1 METLADYERWKSS
14 RQQAGVGAAQVV
26 LGSIEDAPDQV
37 AGDLNLANEFGK
49 VTGNPV
55 PDTALVKEY
64 RSVFQQAVEREKS
77 KTVLSVSPRL
87 TEWLRN
93 PENAALS
100 RDDLDN
106 MSWFEGFGRG
116 TGATLQRSG
125 QRVGQAYNQYM
136 LNQTAGRTQDR
147 RMSFGD
153 ILESERDTVSTASG
167 DVRLLPNLSD
177 FMSAAG
183 RWIDAKYADAIGT
196 DDEEAARGYAAALQ
210 GNIDKFKAIPKSTI
224 AQDAEASMFK
234 DGATFGQVMQN
245 VGGTMLSNPLG
256 VLSWALETAGESAPQ
271 LAAAVGVTVATR
283 NPTAGIIT
291 SGAGS
296 YLTERYVSPADF
308 LAEKGINLGKPEDVG
323 RVLSDPTL
331 LKEANDRGVIRGSVI
346 AAFDMLSFGIAG
358 KRLARNPLVE
368 AFGQGL
374 QQAINGALGEYSAR
388 VAAGQEIDWN
398 EIIAEGL
405 AEIATAPVDM
415 GVAGRSLVKERQ
427 RAKAAEGTVAQ
438 IGEIAAQAGASKL
451 RARMPDKFR
460 QFVEAA
466 TANGPVENVYIPGE
480 TFAQYFQGIGVDPF
494 ALIGDFEGVDAD
506 DLRAAIASGGDLRI
520 PTATYAAKIAGSEAD
535 PFFMENMTFDPD
547 GKTAAQAAE
556 FNERADEIMQETWEA
571 AEAARVEAEEFR
583 SMEEQIF
590 DSMVSRLRVAGQST
604 DVSTAAATLYPA
616 FYRSMAERSGMT
628 TDEFLGRYRLPEIK
642 GDLPQGM
649 QFRDVDELNRTLAE
663 ARSRKTTRESRTSLL
678 EWISDYGG
686 INDPG
691 GELRARDAEVVRR
704 GKGKK
709 NLKLARGGVAAGMRD
724 LLGATG
730 GKKFGVD
737 DVARAAIEAGY
748 LADDPVANEYRAALA
763 EGREVPD
770 ISRPLWD
777 AIDRE
782 LRGEAQ
788 YAADPQAEAQAD
800 QEAALD
806 DMEAYLSSLGVSLSD
821 DDATIRQ
828 ALEGAKQYAQPAY
841 HGTPHLFEKFS
852 TDHIGSGEGNQAFGW
867 GLYFAGKKQV
877 AEWYRASLSEPVYEY
892 YEGDRLLSGAE
903 ENAARILL
911 DQEYR
916 SDALEWLGQLR
927 KSSFADQKYLDETE
941 AAINS
946 LNLEGLREAKQEKT
960 GRLFEVEIP
969 DDNDLLDWEKPIE
982 KQPKAVKDALK
993 AAGIIKEFKSN
1004 LSDFASPQNTRGIG
1018 RGENVYSFL
1027 SWKLGSDKAAS
1038 ERLREIGIPGHRYP
1052 AGTIAN
1058 ATGGGHNYV
1067 IYDDTRVSVR
1077 SYKQDNRGVIQF
1089 PAGGVGNG
1097 DTIIRLFENSN
1108 LSTFLHETGHYFL
1121 TVMQDMARE
1130 GGPVADDFATVKA
1143 WWGENAKAVA
1153 ADARRSM
1160 PDVAVTEADVTRFLA
1175 EGSTGDVM
1183 LDGAIDVGMQEQF
1196 ARGFEVYLM
1205 EGKAPSADL
1214 RGVFEKFRSWLI
1226 SVYQKLAGLNVGISD
1241 DLRAVFDRMLATDEE
1256 IAKAQADVGGNSPVF
1271 ATAEAMGLSPEDY
1284 AAFMKLR
1291 TQAEDEAKG
1300 RLLRETMAPIKRAQE
1315 KAFKEERAKVREE
1328 VEREVNAY
1336 PYFRAIEWMGNRRWF
1351 GENQP
1356 DDMPDMRLSKDI
1368 LVDRYGTGVLSTLPR
1383 GKQTVYAVEGGI
1395 DPDDAA
1401 GWFGFDSGDEMV
1413 RALEKAPK
1421 RNDAID
1427 AETDR
1432 VMRESH
1438 GDALNDGSIEA
1449 EALDAVHNDKRGQWI
1464 AAELKAVVEIAGTGV
1479 GLTAK
1484 DARAGAKQTIARMRV
1499 RDAVAAQRFLAAERK
1514 AAEESARLG
1523 SQLARDKVWLDAA
1536 KRKIATTARAA
1547 MRGDARPD
1555 AAAKAIEDF
1564 NARFETTTSTFTVE
1578 DQQRTAKSGAQY
1590 TIPGGERTATS
1601 YGYNDL
1607 VARFIEVKRRQLVN
1621 HALYM
1626 EARKVADEVE
1636 AAERFVAKLG
1646 KKTTRER
1653 IAGAGRRDNAQVDY
1667 LGAIDELLERYDFRR
1682 MSGAAEQ
1689 RRGALAAFVE
1699 AMKAQGR
1706 ENEIAIPETVMV
1718 DAARKPYKTIPVEE
1732 LRGVVDSL
1740 KNLEHIATRWNDL
1753 IDAQAKRKM
1762 DEVTADIVAA
1772 FDANVAKRPP
1782 GRVGSRSEALR
1793 TAGRQFLD
1801 LVLNATTILREI
1813 DGFADMGAT
1822 YRNIKSPI
1830 DDAMTRL
1837 ITRKEKAAG
1846 DLEAL
1851 YAVYS
1856 KDERRRM
1863 AVREHIPALGYA
1875 LSKWERIAVALN
1887 TGNAGNLQRMTD
1899 PRVRG
1904 HLTEPQVQAV
1914 LATLDEKDADF
1925 IQSVWDY
1932 IGTFKGDIEAREK
1945 RVTGVAPAWVEAS
1958 PVTIAGKTLKGG
1970 YYPLKYDGRLSM
1982 LARDDETADLA
1993 ATLQSGRFGKAQTK
2007 NGHTKARAQSSGR
2020 AVELDMS
2027 VLHRHVNQVI
2037 YDLELSEPVANSWRI
2052 LQDSRVRTAFMDAG
2066 KQADFDALEIWLQ
2079 DVGNGELR
2087 SADLVNRGSRLL
2099 KSNFTAAK
2107 LAFNLSTVA
2116 LQITGVSQSMV
2127 IVGKKNMA
2135 VGISQAAKN
2144 PIASAAE
2151 VAGRSAFMKTRQTT
2165 FNKDIY
2171 DFYSD
2176 PKTGPVA
2183 SRWGDIKKEII
2194 GPMSFW
2200 LMTKVQWHL
2209 VDVPTWLAG
2218 YRQGLQKFGNDE
2230 AKAVAHADDIVK
2242 RAQASGLFSDRSAIE
2257 RGSLNRTSR
2266 QNDVVRLFTA
2276 LGSYMF
2282 AKFNVAYERSAVA
2295 TRTIK
2300 REGVSTASAKEALS
2314 WTLDMA
2320 FLFTL
2325 EALVGAA
2332 IKGKLPNDDDDEDE
2346 GWTKFLA
2353 KETALSVMGTV
2364 PFVRDVASPL
2374 QGFDGGGAYGA
2385 ITKEVATPVVQAL
2398 QGEVDKAFVKSVINA
2413 TGLATGLPATQINRA
2428 ADGLWRRADGED
2440 VSPLEYVL
2448 GRSKK

>member
-14 RQQAGVGAAQVV
+14 RQQNGVAAAQVV
-26 LGSIEDAPDQV
+26 LGSVEDAPDQV

-55 PDTALVKEY
+55 PTTSLVKEY

-116 TGATLQRSG
+116 IGATLQRSG
-125 QRVGQAYNQYM
+125 QRLGQAGNQYM
-136 LNQTAGRTQDR
+136 LNQTAGRAQDR
-147 RMSFGD
+147 RMGFGD
-153 ILESERDTVSTASG
+153 ILESERKTVTTSSG
-167 DVRLLPNLSD
+167 DVRLMPTLSD

-196 DDEEAARGYAAALQ
+196 DDEAAARGYAAALQ
-210 GNIDKFKAIPKSTI
+210 GNLDKFKAIPKSAI

-245 VGGTMLSNPLG
+245 VGSTMLSNPLG
-256 VLSWALETAGESAPQ
+256 VMSWALETAGESAPQ
-271 LAAAVGVTVATR
+271 LGAAVGATLLTR
-283 NPTAGIIT
+283 NPRVGIGV
-291 SGAGS
+291 SMAGS
-296 YLTERYVSPADF
+296 YGTERYVAPADF

-323 RVLSDPTL
+323 RILSDPTL
-331 LKEANDRGVIRGSVI
+331 LKEANERGVIRGAVI
-346 AAFDMLSFGIAG
+346 AAFDGLSFGLAG

-405 AEIATAPVDM
+405 AEMATAPVDM
-415 GVAGRSLVKERQ
+415 GTAGRSLIKERQ
-427 RAKAAEGTVAQ
+427 RAKAAEGAVAQ

-451 RARMPDKFR
+451 RERMPDKFR

-466 TANGPVENVYIPGE
+466 TANGPVENVYIPAE
-480 TFAQYFQGIGVDPF
+480 TFAQYFQGMNVDPF
-494 ALIGDFEGVDAD
+494 ELIGDFEGVDAD
-506 DLRAAIASGGDLRI
+506 DLRAALVSGGDLRI

-535 PFFMENMTFDPD
+535 QFFMENMTFDPD
-547 GKTAAQAAE
+547 GKTAAQAVE
-556 FNERADEIMQETWEA
+556 FNERADEAMQEAWQA
-571 AEAARVEAEEFR
+571 AEAARVEAEQYR
-583 SMEEQIF
+583 AMEDQIF

-616 FYRSMAERSGMT
+616 FYRAMAEKNGMT
-628 TDEFLGRYRLPEIK
+628 TEEMLGRYRLPEIK
-642 GDLPQGM
+642 GDLPQGI
-649 QFRDVDELNRTLAE
+649 QLRDVDELNRTLAE
-663 ARSRKTTRESRTSLL
+663 ARTRKAVRESRTSLL

-691 GELRARDAEVVRR
+691 GELRARDAEIVRR

-730 GKKFGVD
+730 GKKFGAD

-806 DMEAYLSSLGVSLSD
+806 DMEAYLSSLGVSLND

-828 ALEGAKQYAQPAY
+828 ALEGAKQYAQSAY
-841 HGTPHLFEKFS
+841 HGTPHLFERFS
-852 TDHIGSGEGNQAFGW
+852 TDHIGTGEGAQAFGW

-877 AEWYRASLSEPVYEY
+877 AEWYRDVLSEPVYEY

-916 SDALEWLGQLR
+916 SDALDWIGQLR
-927 KSSFADQKYLDETE
+927 KSSLADQKYLDETE

-946 LNLEGLREAKQEKT
+946 LNLDGLREVKQEKT
-960 GRLFEVEIP
+960 GRLFEVDVPE
-969 DDNDLLDWEKPIE
+969 DNELIAWDEPLAS
-982 KQPKAVKDALK
+982 QPEALKDAIRSVVEPIV
-993 AAGIIKEFKSN
+993 AADGISYQEMTDAGQTF
-1004 LSDFASPQNTRGIG
+1004 
-1018 RGENVYSFL
+1018 GEIYMGMQDLDVT
-1027 SWKLGSDKAAS
+1027 DREIS
-1038 ERLREIGIPGHRYP
+1038 ERLSSAGIPGHRFLDRGSRGEG
-1052 AGTIAN
+1052 AGTY
-1058 ATGGGHNYV
+1058 NYV
-1067 IYDDTRVSVR
+1067 IYDDSRVSVR
-1077 SYKQDNRGVIQF
+1077 SYEQKNRGSITF
-1089 PAGGVGNG
+1089 PSAGVGNG
-1097 DTIIRLFENSN
+1097 DTIIRLFESSN

-1143 WWGENAKAVA
+1143 WWRENAKAVA

-1160 PDVAVTEADVTRFLA
+1160 PDVAVTEADVIRAIET
-1175 EGSTGDVM
+1175 GSTGDVM

-1196 ARGFEVYLM
+1196 ARGFEAYLM

-1226 SVYQKLAGLNVGISD
+1226 SVYQKLAGLNVAVSD
-1241 DLRAVFDRMLATDEE
+1241 NMRAVFDRMLATDEE
-1256 IAKAQADVGGNSPVF
+1256 IAKAQADTGGNAPVF
-1271 ATAEAMGLSPEDY
+1271 ATAEEMGLSPEDY

-1291 TQAEDEAKG
+1291 SQAEDEAKA

-1315 KAFKEERAKVREE
+1315 KWFKEERAKVREE
-1328 VEREVNAY
+1328 VEREVNAF

-1351 GENQP
+1351 GDSQP
-1356 DDMPDMRLSKDI
+1356 EDMPDMRLSKDI
-1368 LVDRYGTGVLSTLPR
+1368 LVDRYGAGVLSTLPR

-1413 RALEKAPK
+1413 RAMEKAPK

-1432 VMRESH
+1432 VMRERH
-1438 GDALNDGSIEA
+1438 GDALNDGSVEA
-1449 EALDAVHNDKRGQWI
+1449 DALDAVHNDKRGQWI
-1464 AAELKAVVEIAGTGV
+1464 AAEIKAVVEISGTGV
-1479 GLTAK
+1479 ALTAK
-1484 DARAGAKQTIARMRV
+1484 DARAAAKPMIARMRV
-1499 RDAVAAQRFLAAERK
+1499 RDAMAAQRFLAAERK
-1514 AAEESARLG
+1514 AAEEGARLG
-1523 SQLARDKVWLDAA
+1523 AMLARDKVYLDAA
-1536 KRKIATTARAA
+1536 RRKIATSARAA
-1547 MRGDARPD
+1547 VRGEASPN
-1555 AAAKAIEDF
+1555 AAAKAVENY
-1564 NARFETTTSTFTVE
+1564 NAKFETTTSTFNVA

-1590 TIPGGERTATS
+1590 TIPGGERTTTS
-1601 YGYNDL
+1601 LGYNDL
-1607 VARFIEVKRRQLVN
+1607 VARFIEVKRRQLMN

-1653 IAGAGRRDNAQVDY
+1653 IAGAGRVSASSFDY
-1667 LGAIDELLERYDFRR
+1667 LGAIDEIVGRYDFRKL
-1682 MSGAAEQ
+1682 SGRAEE

-1699 AMKAQGR
+1699 AMKAAGR
-1706 ENEIAIPETVMV
+1706 ENELAIPETVLA
-1718 DAARKPYKTIPVEE
+1718 DAGRKPYKTIPVEE

-1740 KNLEHIATRWNDL
+1740 KNLEHIALLKNDL

-1782 GRVGSRSEALR
+1782 GRVGSKSEALR

-1801 LVLNATTILREI
+1801 LVLNATTLLREI
-1813 DGFADMGAT
+1813 DGFKDAGAA
-1822 YRNIKSPI
+1822 YRNIKTPI

-1837 ITRKEKAAG
+1837 ITRKEKAAA

-1863 AVREHIPALGYA
+1863 AVREHMPELGYA
-1875 LSKWERIAVALN
+1875 LSKWEKIAVALN
-1887 TGNAGNLQRMTD
+1887 TGNAGNFQRLTD

-1914 LATLDEKDADF
+1914 LATLDAKDADF
-1925 IQSVWDY
+1925 VQSVWDY
-1932 IGTFKGDIEAREK
+1932 VGTFKGDIEAREK
-1945 RVTGVAPAWVEAS
+1945 RVTGVSPAWVEAS

-1993 ATLQSGRFGKAQTK
+1993 TTLQSGRFGKAQTK

-2144 PIASAAE
+2144 PIAAAAE

-2295 TRTIK
+2295 SRTIK
-2300 REGVSTASAKEALS
+2300 QEGVSMASAQEALS

-2332 IKGKLPNDDDDEDE
+2332 IKGKLPNDDDDEDDT
-2346 GWTKFLA
+2346 WTKFLA

-2364 PFVRDVASPL
+2364 PFIRDVASPL

-2385 ITKEVATPVVQAL
+2385 ITKEVATPVTQAL

-2428 ADGLWRRADGED
+2428 VDGLWRRSEGED
-2440 VSPLEYVL
+2440 VAPLEYLL
-2448 GRSKK
+2448 GKSKK

>member
-26 LGSIEDAPDQV
+26 LGSVEDAPDQV

-55 PDTALVKEY
+55 PTTSLVKEY
-64 RSVFQQAVEREKS
+64 RSVFQQAVERERS
-77 KTVLSVSPRL
+77 KTVLSSSPRL

-116 TGATLQRSG
+116 IGATLQRSG
-125 QRVGQAYNQYM
+125 QRLGQAGNQYM
-136 LNQTAGRTQDR
+136 LNQTAGRAQDR
-147 RMSFGD
+147 RMSFGE
-153 ILESERDTVSTASG
+153 ILESERKNVTTSSG
-167 DVRLLPNLSD
+167 DVRLLPTLTD

-183 RWIDAKYADAIGT
+183 RWIDAKYADAIGA
-196 DDEEAARGYAAALQ
+196 DDEAAARGYATALQ

-256 VLSWALETAGESAPQ
+256 VMSWALETAGESAPQ
-271 LAAAVGVTVATR
+271 LAGAVGVTVATR

-308 LAEKGINLGKPEDVG
+308 LAEKGINLGKPDDVG
-323 RVLSDPTL
+323 RILSDPTL
-331 LKEANDRGVIRGSVI
+331 LKEANDRGIIRGTVI
-346 AAFDMLSFGIAG
+346 AAFDMVSFGIAG

-415 GVAGRSLVKERQ
+415 GVAGRSLAKERQ

-451 RARMPDKFR
+451 RERMPDKFR

-480 TFAQYFQGIGVDPF
+480 TFAQYFQGLGADPF
-494 ALIGDFEGVDAD
+494 ELIGDFEGVDAD

-547 GKTAAQAAE
+547 GKTAAQAVE

-571 AEAARVEAEEFR
+571 AEAARVEAEEYR
-583 SMEEQIF
+583 AIEDQIF

-616 FYRSMAERSGMT
+616 FYRAMAERSGVT

-663 ARSRKTTRESRTSLL
+663 ARTRKTTRESRTSLL

-686 INDPG
+686 ISDQG

-709 NLKLARGGVAAGMRD
+709 NLKLARGGVASGMRD

-730 GKKFGVD
+730 GKKFGAD

-763 EGREVPD
+763 EGREIPD

-788 YAADPQAEAQAD
+788 FAADPQAEAQAD

-806 DMEAYLSSLGVSLSD
+806 EMEAYLSSLGVSLSD

-828 ALEGAKQYAQPAY
+828 ALEGARQYAQGVNSLSPLIEAARARIA
-841 HGTPHLFEKFS
+841 EKDAI
-852 TDHIGSGEGNQAFGW
+852 TAELVA
-867 GLYFAGKKQV
+867 AGKPVVMTNNAGLK
-877 AEWYRASLSEPVYEY
+877 AMAGPDMSRDGGYRVTYLG
-892 YEGDRLLSGAE
+892 GD
-903 ENAARILL
+903 
-911 DQEYR
+911 
-916 SDALEWLGQLR
+916 GQPNGHIEFD
-927 KSSFADQKYLDETE
+927 SFE
-941 AAINS
+941 AAIRQA
-946 LNLEGLREAKQEKT
+946 LNDGYRPA
-960 GRLFEVEIP
+960 
-969 DDNDLLDWEKPIE
+969 
-982 KQPKAVKDALK
+982 
-993 AAGIIKEFKSN
+993 
-1004 LSDFASPQNTRGIG
+1004 G
-1018 RGENVYSFL
+1018 RGY
-1027 SWKLGSDKAAS
+1027 A
-1038 ERLREIGIPGHRYP
+1038 
-1052 AGTIAN
+1052 
-1058 ATGGGHNYV
+1058 
-1067 IYDDTRVSVR
+1067 
-1077 SYKQDNRGVIQF
+1077 QDNRGVIQF
-1089 PAGGVGNG
+1089 PASGVGNG
-1097 DTIIRLFENSN
+1097 DTVIRLFENSN
-1108 LSTFLHETGHYFL
+1108 LSTFLHESGHYFL
-1121 TVMQDMARE
+1121 TVMQDMADRE
-1130 GGPVADDFATVKA
+1130 RASTGSSGLVLFHGSPAGDLSIDNIEIIRAEGQKQGKKGRVYGGFYGADESRVSDAEGYAGDGGTIYRIELKPDAVVEQKEGDITRLTEQAITEYRAQGVDVVVGKDPRGRTEYAVINKDAIKSFADRSKHVEAAGPVATDFATVKA

-1153 ADARRSM
+1153 ADARRAM

-1196 ARGFEVYLM
+1196 ARGFEAYLM

-1226 SVYQKLAGLNVGISD
+1226 SVYQKLAGLNVAVSD
-1241 DLRAVFDRMLATDEE
+1241 NMRAVFDRMLATDEE
-1256 IAKAQADVGGNSPVF
+1256 IAKAQADTGGNAPVF
-1271 ATAEAMGLSPEDY
+1271 ATAEEMGLSPEDY

-1291 TQAEDEAKG
+1291 SQAEDEAKA

-1315 KAFKEERAKVREE
+1315 KWFKDERAKVREE

-1351 GENQP
+1351 GNNQP
-1356 DDMPDMRLSKDI
+1356 EAMPDMRLSKDI
-1368 LVDRYGTGVLSTLPR
+1368 LVDRYGAGVLKTLPR
-1383 GKQTVYAVEGGI
+1383 GLQTVYAVEGGI

-1401 GWFGFDSGDEMV
+1401 GWFGFDSGDEMI
-1413 RALEKAPK
+1413 RAMEKAPK

-1432 VMRESH
+1432 VMRERH
-1438 GDALNDGSIEA
+1438 GDALNDGSVEA
-1449 EALDAVHNDKRGQWI
+1449 DALDAVHNDKRGQWI
-1464 AAELKAVVEIAGTGV
+1464 AAELKSVVEIAGTGV

-1499 RDAVAAQRFLAAERK
+1499 RDAIASERFLAAERK
-1514 AAEESARLG
+1514 AAQEAARLG
-1523 SQLARDKVWLDAA
+1523 AMLASEGIWMANAR
-1536 KRKIATTARAA
+1536 RRIAVNARAA
-1547 MRGDARPD
+1547 VRGDGTVD
-1555 AAAKAIEDF
+1555 AVAPQVDRA
-1564 NARFETTTSTFTVE
+1564 NASTGNYNET
-1578 DQQRTAKSGAQY
+1578 
-1590 TIPGGERTATS
+1590 
-1601 YGYNDL
+1601 
-1607 VARFIEVKRRQLVN
+1607 VARLIEVKRRQLVN

-1626 EARKVADEVE
+1626 EARKVAEEVE
-1636 AAERFVAKLG
+1636 AAERLVTKLN

-1667 LGAIDELLERYDFRR
+1667 LGAIDELLTRYDFRR
-1682 MSGAAEQ
+1682 LSGAAEQ

-1706 ENEIAIPETVMV
+1706 ENEIAIPETVMA
-1718 DAARKPYKTIPVEE
+1718 DAGRKPYKTIPVEE

-1740 KNLEHIATRWNDL
+1740 KNIEHIATRWNDL
-1753 IDAQAKRKM
+1753 IDAIAKRKM

-1813 DGFADMGAT
+1813 DGFKDMGAT

-1837 ITRKEKAAG
+1837 ITRKEKAAA

-1863 AVREHIPALGYA
+1863 AVREHMPALGYA
-1875 LSKWERIAVALN
+1875 LSKWEKIAVALN
-1887 TGNAGNLQRMTD
+1887 TGNEGNFQRLTD
-1899 PRVRG
+1899 PKVRG

-1925 IQSVWDY
+1925 IQSAWNYV
-1932 IGTFKGDIEAREK
+1932 GTFWPDIEALER
-1945 RVTGVAPAWVEAS
+1945 RATGVTPEKVEPT
-1958 PVTIAGKTLKGG
+1958 PVTVAGKVLRGG
-1970 YYPLKYDGRLSM
+1970 YYPLKYDSRLSF
-1982 LARDDETADLA
+1982 LARDDETANLA
-1993 ATLQSGRFGKAQTK
+1993 QTVQSGRFGKAQTK
-2007 NGHTKARAQSSGR
+2007 SGHRKERAQSSGR

-2052 LQDSRVRTAFMDAG
+2052 LQDSRIRTAFMDAG

-2087 SADLVNRGSRLL
+2087 SADIWNRGSRTL

-2107 LAFNLSTVA
+2107 LAFNISTVA
-2116 LQITGVSQSMV
+2116 LQVTGLAQSSV

-2135 VGISQAAKN
+2135 LGVTGMMSRHVN
-2144 PIASAAE
+2144 PIKSAMISAEE
-2151 VAGRSAFMKTRQTT
+2151 VAARSAFMKTRQTT

-2176 PKTGPVA
+2176 PKTGPIA

-2200 LMTKVQWHL
+2200 LMTKVQWYV

-2218 YRQGLQKFGNDE
+2218 YKQGLRKFGNDE
-2230 AKAVAHADDIVK
+2230 AKAIAHADAIVK

-2257 RGSLNRTSR
+2257 RGSVNRNHR
-2266 QNDVVRLFTA
+2266 QSDVVRLFTT

-2282 AKFNVAYERSAVA
+2282 AKFNVAYERSS
-2295 TRTIK
+2295 RSYQTIK
-2300 REGVSTASAKEALS
+2300 QEGVSMASAQEALS

-2325 EALVGAA
+2325 EAVIGAF

-2346 GWTKFLA
+2346 GWTYFLA

-2364 PFVRDVASPL
+2364 PVLRDLAGPF

-2385 ITKEVATPVVQAL
+2385 ITKEAAAPLLQAM

-2413 TGLATGLPATQINRA
+2413 TGLATGLPATQFNRA
-2428 ADGLWRRADGED
+2428 VDGLWRASEGED
-2440 VSPLEYVL
+2440 VAPLEYLL
-2448 GRSKK
+2448 GKAKK